1 MHRRSTSE
9 LLSFDLEIE
18 RTLFK
23 LKKVKADNI
32 RIEDQNSDRYSEG
45 HSDQNEVPG
54 TREPTLGDCW
64 RSMMNKKYSR
74 IRHQSNDANNFE
86 LKPTLISMV

>member
-18 RTLFK
+18 RTLFRNRK
-23 LKKVKADNI
+23 MKSGNI
-32 RIEDQNSDRYSEG
+32 RMEEQKTDRYSEG
-45 HSDQNEVPG
+45 HSDQNEIPE
-54 TREPTLGDCW
+54 RKEPTLRDSW
-64 RSMMNKKYSR
+64 RLLLNENFSG
-74 IRHQSNDANNFE
+74 IRHQSIDANNFE